1 MADERYRWLDAEAAE
16 RLLSGEPPQAAGP
29 PAGDQAERLADVL
42 RALSA
47 PPPTDEGE
55 LPGEAAA
62 LAAFRKSRD
71 ERTGQADSAPHTGD
85 GTGPGGADVGLIRL
99 GARPPGRTG
108 THGGAR
114 RPRPA
119 RMALAAALVVG
130 MAGGAAVLAGTGL
143 LPTPFDDSRS
153 GPAGAAT
160 ATHPQRPLISPP
172 ARSVSPDGPEGG
184 TADGGRDGA
193 QGGEEPGRTPTGS
206 PPGDGRTAHGVRW
219 KLIVSACRSWHQGR
233 PVDGEHRRALHEAAG
248 GASHVAAY
256 CHDLAAGAGA
266 DGKDDEKDRDDR
278 DDRGGKGAG
287 GGAQDAETRVDRDE
301 DVPQDTLPGQ
311 GDGRPDTD
319 DGGQDEGGDGGGQ
332 GDGNGAGRGDTGS
345 GADARP
351 GKGNG
356 DSADGKGNGNG
367 KGSGNGNG
375 NGKGSGNGN
384 GNGKGGGKRD

>member
-278 DDRGGKGAG
+278 GGKGDKGAG

-375 NGKGSGNGN
+375 NG
-384 GNGKGGGKRD
+384 NGKGGGKRD

>member
-108 THGGAR
+108 TPGGAR

-219 KLIVSACRSWHQGR
+219 KLVVSACRSWHQGR
-233 PVDGEHRRALHEAAG
+233 PLDGEHRRALHEAAG

-266 DGKDDEKDRDDR
+266 GGKDDEKDR

-332 GDGNGAGRGDTGS
+332 GDGNGGDSGS

-351 GKGNG
+351 GKGQGNG
-356 DSADGKGNGNG
+356 DSADGKGSGNG
-367 KGSGNGNG
+367 KGG
-375 NGKGSGNGN
+375 GN
-384 GNGKGGGKRD
+384 GNGKGGGRRD

>member
-219 KLIVSACRSWHQGR
+219 KLVVSACRSWHQGR

-278 DDRGGKGAG
+278 GGKGDKGDKGAG

-375 NGKGSGNGN
+375 NG
-384 GNGKGGGKRD
+384 NGKGGGKRD

>member
-219 KLIVSACRSWHQGR
+219 KLVVSACRSWHQGR

-278 DDRGGKGAG
+278 GGKGDKGAG

-375 NGKGSGNGN
+375 NG
-384 GNGKGGGKRD
+384 NGKGGGKRD

>member
-16 RLLSGEPPQAAGP
+16 RLLSGESPQAAGP
-29 PAGDQAERLADVL
+29 PPGDQAERLAGVL

-47 PPPTDEGE
+47 PPPTDESE

-99 GARPPGRTG
+99 GVPRPGRTG
-108 THGGAR
+108 TPGGAR

-130 MAGGAAVLAGTGL
+130 MAGGVAVLAGTGL

-160 ATHPQRPLISPP
+160 PTHPSRPLISPP
-172 ARSVSPDGPEGG
+172 ARSVSPDRPEGD

-193 QGGEEPGRTPTGS
+193 QGGEKPGRTPTGS
-206 PPGDGRTAHGVRW
+206 PPGDGRTAHGARW
-219 KLIVSACRSWHQGR
+219 KLVVSACRSWHQGR

-256 CHDLAAGAGA
+256 CHDLATGAGAG
-266 DGKDDEKDRDDR
+266 GKDGEKDS
-278 DDRGGKGAG
+278 DDRGDRGDKGAG
-287 GGAQDAETRVDRDE
+287 DGAQDAETRVDRDE
-301 DVPQDTLPGQ
+301 DAPQNTLPGQ
-311 GDGRPDTD
+311 GDGRPDTG
-319 DGGQDEGGDGGGQ
+319 DGGQDKGGDGGGQ
-332 GDGNGAGRGDTGS
+332 GDGNDGDSGS

-351 GKGNG
+351 GKGQGNNG
-356 DSADGKGNGNG
+356 NSADGKGNGNG
-367 KGSGNGNG
+367 KGGGNGH
-375 NGKGSGNGN
+375 
-384 GNGKGGGKRD
+384 GKGGGTRD